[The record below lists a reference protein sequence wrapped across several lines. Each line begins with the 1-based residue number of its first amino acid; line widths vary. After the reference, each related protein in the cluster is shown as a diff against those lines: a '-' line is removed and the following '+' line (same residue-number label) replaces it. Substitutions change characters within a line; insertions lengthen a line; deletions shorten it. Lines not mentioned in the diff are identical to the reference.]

1 MTVETFFTKN
11 LKWITI
17 GLLFLFMIKGI
28 QSCNRGI
35 TIKKQDKIYIHD
47 VDSLKTTIIKKD
59 SIIQHQ
65 RYQINLADEKVK
77 SADKRADDVKEVASK
92 VKSNTTIK
100 VITPEQ
106 NKPNN

>member
-35 TIKKQDKIYIHD
+35 TIKKQDKIYMHD

-65 RYQINLADEKVK
+65 QYQINLADEKVK

-100 VITPEQ
+100 VVTSEQ

>member
-11 LKWITI
+11 LRWITL

-28 QSCNRGI
+28 QSCNRGT
-35 TIKKQDKIYIHD
+35 TIKKQDKTYTHII
-47 VDSLKTTIIKKD
+47 DSLKTTIVKRD
-59 SIIQHQ
+59 SIIQLQ
-65 RYQINLADEKVK
+65 QYQINLADQKVK

-100 VITPEQ
+100 VVTPEQ
-106 NKPNN
+106 NKNNN